1 MGRLINPLNAMALLT
16 VIYTAYVV
24 IATYYGEDTSGA
36 LDYFEGAGFNYI
48 LAWWVYGDRHRR
60 GFPVPFEF
68 EALVFFAWPI
78 AVPYYLFSTRGWR
91 AATLIIIALAIVVF
105 LPYLVSLAVYT
116 IFWQ

>member
-16 VIYTAYVV
+16 VISTAHLV
-24 IATYYGEDTSGA
+24 IETYYGEDISGA
-36 LDYFEGAGFNYI
+36 RDYFEGVGFNYI
-48 LAWWVYGDRHRR
+48 LAWWVYGDRHKR

-68 EALVFFAWPI
+68 EAFVFFAWPI
-78 AVPYYLFSTRGWR
+78 ALPYYLFSTRGWR
-91 AATLIIIALAIVVF
+91 VATLIIIALVIVVF